1 MTLHD
6 WRNSGIGAGD
16 GVFLW
21 RCPRCGVHVRSSTR
35 PTVSPAGVVNGHRP
49 SLNEGGSMSMTV
61 SHTGISSDCDVEV
74 ARRVI
79 ET

>member
-1 MTLHD
+1 
-6 WRNSGIGAGD
+6 
-16 GVFLW
+16 
-21 RCPRCGVHVRSSTR
+21 
-35 PTVSPAGVVNGHRP
+35 
-49 SLNEGGSMSMTV
+49 MSMTV